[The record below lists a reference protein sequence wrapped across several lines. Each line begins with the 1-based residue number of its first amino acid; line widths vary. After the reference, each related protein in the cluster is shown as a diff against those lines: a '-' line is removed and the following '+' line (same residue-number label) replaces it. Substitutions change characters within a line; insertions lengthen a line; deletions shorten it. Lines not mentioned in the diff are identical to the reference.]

1 MAHRRKNISQEGSD
15 KRGCI
20 AASEGRSH
28 SKRHRLSDWKW
39 GKGETLDS
47 IEVDPH
53 DEKTFN
59 YIVSRVYSEIRKLKS
74 KPGKVFANFEA
85 IYYSLY
91 LVAEAKHLILFK
103 DSKGHNVGVLAF
115 DIVTP
120 WYTKYTC
127 FSELFVLGLDP
138 AFHGFGRVAMYYM
151 RQKAKELGCSLME
164 TGASMTDNPK
174 MIENLYKRHGKCT
187 FMYPCFA
194 WVLPN
199 AR

>member
-1 MAHRRKNISQEGSD
+1 MEGWEANSLV
-15 KRGCI
+15 
-20 AASEGRSH
+20 A
-28 SKRHRLSDWKW
+28 
-39 GKGETLDS
+39 
-47 IEVDPH
+47 IEVEQH

-74 KPGKVFANFEA
+74 KPGKTFANYEA

-91 LVAEAKHLILFK
+91 WVAEAKHLILFR

-138 AFHGFGRVAMYYM
+138 AFHGFGRIALRYM
-151 RQKAKELGCSLME
+151 KKRAKALGCTLME
-164 TGASMTDNPK
+164 TGASMTDQPELL
-174 MIENLYKRHGKCT
+174 ENLYKRHGKCD
-187 FMYPCFA
+187 FSYPNFV

-199 AR
+199 